1 MGHRCDRSVPSPF
14 HPATSSTTG
23 TSAMS
28 AFSGNGTSSAGLLS
42 STATSAD
49 RLVASP
55 SSPEPSDSGMSAL
68 SISFSTSLS
77 WVFFATSATVF
88 SVDGATEPFALSSSS
103 SLRSER
109 TSLLRVLTSLRMRS
123 SASSWVRRM
132 RMIACA
138 SSHLSASPSESARV
152 VTSAGRRVA
161 RTQQPP
167 NRSSRRIAAIIGFL
181 GTQLGRAAGAAT
193 RSARSAR
200 RGATNPRDAVA
211 AWAGAMG
218 ASVSIWCVWLWRAG
232 R

>member
-1 MGHRCDRSVPSPF
+1 M
-14 HPATSSTTG
+14 
-23 TSAMS
+23 
-28 AFSGNGTSSAGLLS
+28 
-42 STATSAD
+42 
-49 RLVASP
+49 
-55 SSPEPSDSGMSAL
+55 

-77 WVFFATSATVF
+77 WVFFATSARVF

-167 NRSSRRIAAIIGFL
+167 NRSSRRIAAIIIGFL